1 MSRPSW
7 EPSSDSSMRDD
18 TCSMTM
24 SVDVHPLIAS
34 LPMSLATSSTSS
46 VTSAPNDATML
57 DVAILRSISPF
68 LADVP
73 MPSPALSTASI
84 HMLSR
89 SASFTS
95 NASMSSTAPAVGA
108 FEGNPST
115 DFAFPLLLSLT
126 LPIDALTSAESP
138 GFRFSSLFSQGT
150 TSSTIAPA
158 SLTSGVTTPTSDVAA
173 VALNTLQRSPR
184 SLSGIW
190 SPTQSDAEGD
200 SASKAEFCFSPASL
214 QHEDK
219 EDVCLGTGSG
229 RIRLGTSAVAISR
242 TPTPFV
248 TVESVSC
255 TPTPSVTLSRTADTT
270 FPVSVIDAA
279 ESINRLTP
287 DIGPVSPVTPEM
299 DDELPIIQ
307 GLNKHELFE
316 FVHSGTRHEWEA
328 TPGPKVVIFIAGDTI
343 VTHDQL
349 HSRVLAIRNV
359 LKKIFPESDP
369 IVGSAE
375 PVPASHHHQPVLRP
389 VFPYLISGIS
399 ILQAQVLTTRLCWPM
414 SDLTFFALDLSPPST
429 PFVMTLS
436 GLHLP
441 LTVESNEAVASLIRQ
456 KLFASSSVTSIIR
469 RYNENLPPYLTR
481 DEFIQFILSTV
492 EVKGVRLGNHEECP
506 VVFNVYIH
514 PPTNNPHW
522 HRAWLQEV
530 RSVTFFAAYGT
541 GKATP
546 IFHCD
551 TCKGRDHAV
560 ESCPFPMPGQ
570 QFLDLDDVEGEQME
584 ENMYPV
590 VFYFMHI

>member
-1 MSRPSW
+1 MSF
-7 EPSSDSSMRDD
+7 
-18 TCSMTM
+18 
-24 SVDVHPLIAS
+24 V
-34 LPMSLATSSTSS
+34 TSISS
-46 VTSAPNDATML
+46 VASAPNAATML
-57 DVAILRSISPF
+57 DVAMLGSTSPTS
-68 LADVP
+68 LVSADVP
-73 MPSPALSTASI
+73 MPSPTPSTTSM

-89 SASFTS
+89 SASLTSNISMRSTACAIRSLDGNPPTSTSNCGFPAPIVAYILHQSLSEVVEENQQGYTSYPIVKAECTDFAPAALASGATVPTS
-95 NASMSSTAPAVGA
+95 NA
-108 FEGNPST
+108 
-115 DFAFPLLLSLT
+115 
-126 LPIDALTSAESP
+126 
-138 GFRFSSLFSQGT
+138 
-150 TSSTIAPA
+150 
-158 SLTSGVTTPTSDVAA
+158 VT
-173 VALNTLQRSPR
+173 LNTLQGSH
-184 SLSGIW
+184 SFSSFSGAIL
-190 SPTQSDAEGD
+190 SPTQVDAEDKG
-200 SASKAEFCFSPASL
+200 SA
-214 QHEDK
+214 
-219 EDVCLGTGSG
+219 CLGTGSG
-229 RIRLGTSAVAISR
+229 SWGTSAAGAAAISR
-242 TPTPFV
+242 TPTPFPA
-248 TVESVSC
+248 SH
-255 TPTPSVTLSRTADTT
+255 TPTPSVADSRSAVTSKA
-270 FPVSVIDAA
+270 VSVTDAA

-429 PFVMTLS
+429 SFVMTLS

-441 LTVESNEAVASLIRQ
+441 LMVESNEAVASLIRQ

-551 TCKGRDHAV
+551 TCKGRDHAI

-570 QFLDLDDVEGEQME
+570 QFLNSDDFGCNDSEMEDL
-584 ENMYPV
+584 YAV
-590 VFYFMHI
+590 VFYFTHI